1 MHRFRDKNYWKKKT
15 FLLTFSKC
23 YLENEASNKNFTRDL
38 FCLKLVKE
46 YKKFFFEKF
55 FFSVFDKFFAKN
67 KIFHFY
73 LYYIIF
79 SKFISKVLLKPFLNF
94 LRCFLMWTV
103 SKAQTKYTV
112 RFRANEYTRNTGSE
126 NSKKFFYPCT
136 TRLKF
141 GRFSAFKNRKS
152 EFFSV

>member
-46 YKKFFFEKF
+46 YKKIFFEKI

-67 KIFHFY
+67 IIFHFY

-94 LRCFLMWTV
+94 LRCFGIKIIWRLIQSIKNNKFRSINNQ
-103 SKAQTKYTV
+103 SKQT
-112 RFRANEYTRNTGSE
+112 
-126 NSKKFFYPCT
+126 
-136 TRLKF
+136 
-141 GRFSAFKNRKS
+141 
-152 EFFSV
+152 